1 MHMRTL
7 LTLTISAALVVLAAS
22 SIAQAQAPE
31 AKPALEPAPPGRP
44 PAEAPAYAPPTER
57 PAQPVDPARGPDQPP
72 PPRSPFGGY
81 GMLLMMGGVFVLM
94 YLFMGR
100 SRRKRESKRR
110 EMLGNL
116 QKGDKITTIGGA
128 VGTVIEVREDE
139 VTVKV
144 DETSNTRM
152 KFARWAIRGVG
163 AEAKKEGPEE
173 RR

>member
-1 MHMRTL
+1 MHMRIL

-22 SIAQAQAPE
+22 SIAQAQAFEARPE
-31 AKPALEPAPPGRP
+31 LEPAPPDN
-44 PAEAPAYAPPTER
+44 PAARAPAYTPPTEA
-57 PAQPVDPARGPDQPP
+57 PPQPVDPALQPDQPP
-72 PPRSPFGGY
+72 PPKGPFGGY

-100 SRRKRESKRR
+100 SRRKKESKRR

-128 VGTVIEVREDE
+128 IGSVIEVREDE